1 MTFTLNLA
9 NSSSPK
15 LPPVCAAIIFHSS
28 LIILHF
34 SLVFLPFSL
43 FPYLQCYPECVMFR
57 PNVTPYPENAVG
69 ACVRTARKS
78 RDLLRVRPLRAPAF
92 SGWCVPQGDRY
103 MPRLHGRFSRSA
115 RRQRQGLK
123 LFPRQPRYPRLT
135 RLPRRVVFVVKNIHH
150 SSFFILHYFFSV
162 SCPSHLAPARY
173 WSPKRRFFTAQSS
186 RLHLPIKTVKLAN
199 CKTAITCKL
208 MKQKCLTPYTNEIT
222 WRNVFIH
229 AISVSPCLRL
239 LRVLA
244 PQAQEVIAL

>member
-1 MTFTLNLA
+1 
-9 NSSSPK
+9 
-15 LPPVCAAIIFHSS
+15 
-28 LIILHF
+28 
-34 SLVFLPFSL
+34 
-43 FPYLQCYPECVMFR
+43 MFR

-115 RRQRQGLK
+115 RRQRRLRSIASGVDAPSKREYVAIRLG
-123 LFPRQPRYPRLT
+123 RNTSRRRLT
-135 RLPRRVVFVVKNIHH
+135 RLRAVCRIPPSASR
-150 SSFFILHYFFSV
+150 SV

-186 RLHLPIKTVKLAN
+186 RLHLPIKTVKLPN

-239 LRVLA
+239 LRV
-244 PQAQEVIAL
+244 